1 MTERMDTFDT
11 RKRPLRSLRL
21 SVTDRCN
28 LRCDYCMPEEKY
40 QWLPKDNL
48 LDFEELR
55 RVSFVFAQL
64 GVEQLRITGGEP
76 LLRRDLA
83 KLIALLRDIPG
94 IRDIAM
100 TTNATQLR
108 EQARPLREAGLDRLT
123 ISLDS
128 LRADR
133 FTQLTRRSEM
143 ATVMDGIRAAKEAGF
158 ERIKVNT
165 VLMRGINDDEISSLL
180 DWAGSE
186 GHELRFIE
194 YMDVGGATGWH
205 PERVFSRAELIERV
219 AEHYGSCEPAELGT
233 AAPADRYRL
242 PNGQVFGIISS
253 TTEPFCR
260 SCDRSRVT
268 ADGMWYL
275 CLYARSG
282 YDLKRF
288 LRSGAS
294 DSELRS
300 FLRAIWMQRNDRGA
314 EERAELRE
322 ARGRLADADE
332 LRENPHLEMH
342 KRGG

>member
-1 MTERMDTFDT
+1 
-11 RKRPLRSLRL
+11 
-21 SVTDRCN
+21 
-28 LRCDYCMPEEKY
+28 
-40 QWLPKDNL
+40 
-48 LDFEELR
+48 
-55 RVSFVFAQL
+55 
-64 GVEQLRITGGEP
+64 
-76 LLRRDLA
+76 
-83 KLIALLRDIPG
+83 
-94 IRDIAM
+94 M

-205 PERVFSRAELIERV
+205 PERVFLSCRAHRAGRRALRQLRARRAGHRPRRRIAIGCRMGRSSASSRQPPSRSA
-219 AEHYGSCEPAELGT
+219 AAAT
-233 AAPADRYRL
+233 AAAW
-242 PNGQVFGIISS
+242 
-253 TTEPFCR
+253 
-260 SCDRSRVT
+260 T

-288 LRSGAS
+288 LRSGG
-294 DSELRS
+294 
-300 FLRAIWMQRNDRGA
+300 FG
-314 EERAELRE
+314 
-322 ARGRLADADE
+322 
-332 LRENPHLEMH
+332 
-342 KRGG
+342 